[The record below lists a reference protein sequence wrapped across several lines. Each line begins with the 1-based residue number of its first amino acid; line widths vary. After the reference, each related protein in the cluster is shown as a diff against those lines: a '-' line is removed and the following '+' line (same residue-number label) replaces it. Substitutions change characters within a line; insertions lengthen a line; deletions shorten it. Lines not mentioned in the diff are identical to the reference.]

1 MTFTETSYIS
11 YRLRENTKELKLTLR
26 LKTLSREGTVMFAR
40 GRGHSI
46 LQVFYKYNKH
56 LLVFF
61 VM

>member
-11 YRLRENTKELKLTLR
+11 YRLRENSRELKLTLK

-46 LQVFYKYNKH
+46 LQVLYKYK
-56 LLVFF
+56 
-61 VM
+61 